1 MSQAPQYKVP
11 ALEKG
16 LDILEALAADPIPLS
31 LAELATR
38 LDRSSS
44 ELFRMLNC
52 LEHRNYI
59 ERENVSG
66 KYLLSLK
73 LYALS
78 HTHSVIDRIDRSAH
92 GPMQELTDSIRESC
106 HLSLLDRGRLLVVSQ
121 IESPS
126 PIRLSI
132 EVGARFDPLLTVSGR
147 LLLSHTTESKRLE
160 HLKNSDT
167 WSQSSPAKQKKI
179 LTQLE
184 ALSKERTTEAESD
197 SIEGVVDVS
206 AIVGNSNSGLLAALT
221 VSRFR
226 SKKRSPNKT
235 AVSKRLIETAELI
248 TTSLGLSAH

>member
-1 MSQAPQYKVP
+1 MTKAPQYKVP

-31 LAELATR
+31 LAELASR

-52 LEHRNYI
+52 LEHRNYV
-59 ERENVSG
+59 ERDTVSG

-78 HTHSVIDRIDRSAH
+78 HTHSAAVRLAQSAI
-92 GPMQELTDSIRESC
+92 GPMQELTETIRESC

-121 IESPS
+121 VESPS

-132 EVGARFDPLLTVSGR
+132 EVGSRFDPLLTASGR
-147 LLLSHTTESKRLE
+147 LLLAHLPESARLE

-167 WSQSSPAKQKKI
+167 WKQASAAKRKNLLGNLTDLASQAS
-179 LTQLE
+179 
-184 ALSKERTTEAESD
+184 TEAESD
-197 SIEGVVDVS
+197 SVEGVEDIS
-206 AIVGNSNSGLLAALT
+206 TLVGHSESGLLAALT
-221 VSRFR
+221 ITRFR
-226 SKKRSPNKT
+226 SKKQSTTK
-235 AVSKRLIETAELI
+235 AAISKRLLETAGNI
-248 TTSLGLSAH
+248 TQTLGLATN